1 MSKQRQPRTRARNVL
16 VVVSGQPDPAFL
28 RAQLQA
34 WAKPDMRVRVVASP
48 SLSPLAWLTN
58 DEDAARD
65 EAQVLANRAAEAIA
79 PKAELA
85 PTVGDADTGQA
96 IEDALRSFPADEV
109 LVVLAGEDGEAQQL
123 MREVDRL
130 DLPVKTLEIRSR

>member
-1 MSKQRQPRTRARNVL
+1 ML

-48 SLSPLAWLTN
+48 SLSPIAWLTN

-79 PKAELA
+79 PKADST
-85 PTVGDADTGQA
+85 PRVGDADTGQA

-109 LVVLAGEDGEAQQL
+109 LVVLAGEDGAGQEL
-123 MREVDRL
+123 VREVDRL
-130 DLPVKTLEIRSR
+130 GLPVQVLEIRSK